1 MRKERSQMVSKQSSY
16 SLNEGAGCLYLV
28 PTPIGNLQDM
38 TFRAINI
45 LKEVDYIAAED
56 TRQTI
61 KLLNVYQIEKRL
73 VSYHEHNKEKSGQFI
88 LEDLKQGKRVAL
100 VTDAG
105 MPGISD
111 PGEDL
116 ARLAIAAEIAVIS
129 LPGANAALT
138 GLIASGLS
146 TDKFTF
152 YGFLERQKKKRE
164 AELEELRLMPQT
176 LIFYEAPHRLKETL
190 LSIFRVFGERGAALV
205 RELSKKHEEYIRGDL
220 SELIEWSQVET
231 IRGEFCILVS
241 GNTNSEELN
250 QAKQVQLEGV
260 WWRKISVTK
269 HVEHFIEQE
278 GYPVKEAI
286 KQVALERKLS
296 KRKVYQAYHVE

>member
-1 MRKERSQMVSKQSSY
+1 
-16 SLNEGAGCLYLV
+16 
-28 PTPIGNLQDM
+28 M
-38 TFRAINI
+38 TFRAIAV

-61 KLLNVYQIEKRL
+61 KLLNVYQIEQRL
-73 VSYHEHNKEKSGQFI
+73 VSYHEHNKEKSGQHI
-88 LEDLKQGKRVAL
+88 LEDLRQGKRVAL

-116 ARLAIAAEIAVIS
+116 ARLAIAEGIAVIS

-138 GLIASGLS
+138 ALIASGLS
-146 TDKFTF
+146 TEKFSF
-152 YGFLERQKKKRE
+152 YGFLERQKKKKE

-190 LSIFRVFGERGAALV
+190 LAIHHVFGERCAALV
-205 RELSKKHEEYIRGDL
+205 RELSKKHEEYIRGTL
-220 SELIEWSQVET
+220 SELIEWSKVET

-241 GNTNSEELN
+241 GNTNQEEID
-250 QAKQVQLEGV
+250 QAKQVLLEGV
-260 WWRKISVTK
+260 WWRKVSVPD
-269 HVEHFIEQE
+269 HVEHYITE

-286 KQVALERKLS
+286 KQVALERELS
-296 KRKVYQAYHVE
+296 KRNVYQAYHVE